1 MATAIKTDPGM
12 DYHSGSGKYM
22 FDPFMRY
29 SSYV

>member
-22 FDPFMRY
+22 FNLFMLC